1 MQIFWIILHQE
12 FVLAGKNLAKI
23 LQNFLF
29 FFISLSIFF
38 LISQNQQNQL
48 SSPFLSIDI
57 ILFCLVF
64 SLIFSNSDFLHEDV
78 RDGTLDQIIILQ
90 PNLEIFI
97 LAKMLGNWLILIMP
111 ILIFIPFVNLAIG
124 FNQSFT
130 TDFAILAAISSLTIN
145 FICAF
150 CGSLGVA
157 KNKSPMI
164 AILALPLIIPILL
177 ILCGSF
183 SSEGIS
189 KDDFYEALRI
199 LSGICIFIG
208 SICVFATAKIM
219 KIISE

>member
-111 ILIFIPFVNLAIG
+111 ILIF
-124 FNQSFT
+124 
-130 TDFAILAAISSLTIN
+130 
-145 FICAF
+145 F
-150 CGSLGVA
+150 CDG
-157 KNKSPMI
+157 
-164 AILALPLIIPILL
+164 
-177 ILCGSF
+177 LCSDVF
-183 SSEGIS
+183 C
-189 KDDFYEALRI
+189 LRR
-199 LSGICIFIG
+199 
-208 SICVFATAKIM
+208 CVW
-219 KIISE
+219 